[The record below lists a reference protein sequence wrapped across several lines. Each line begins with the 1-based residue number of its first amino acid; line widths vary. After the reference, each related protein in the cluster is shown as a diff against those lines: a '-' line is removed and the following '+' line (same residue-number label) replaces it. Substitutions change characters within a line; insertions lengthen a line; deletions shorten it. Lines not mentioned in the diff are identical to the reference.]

1 LKIGT
6 TSGSSDVYVGTVIS
20 VDSDSSGAVVG
31 FTANGSSNDFINLN
45 GTTTGGVAGTWIQIV
60 AVAADKY
67 MVTGNVIGSGIV
79 ATPFADS

>member
-6 TSGSSDVYVGTVIS
+6 TSGSSDLFIGSVIS
-20 VDSDSSGAVVG
+20 IDSDTSGAVVG
-31 FTANGSSNDFINLN
+31 FSANGSSNDFINLN
-45 GTTTGGVAGTWIQIV
+45 GSTTGGVAGTWIQIV

-67 MVTGNVIGSGIV
+67 MVTGVVVGSGTV